1 MGEKGDHS
9 SQQEKYFKGM
19 NWNQQPDSGNT
30 CPQQVE

>member
-9 SQQEKYFKGM
+9 SQQEKYFKDM
-19 NWNQQPDSGNT
+19 NYKQTDSGNT